1 MPKPAA
7 NSPHFTGEIQSNY
20 IFIIQ
25 TGNSVNDAGLPQM
38 KYVTALELGN
48 YIRQG
53 FGQFWRFVGPV
64 TALPVS
70 PQVDDVILAAETF
83 VDDGVTYYVNHL
95 YGYNASGDW
104 TDMSA
109 VLGLYATVTTVQ
121 EINERL
127 QTAEAQIEDL
137 QQQVETLSGDR
148 VFKGSVADMASLPS
162 SPSVGDEYW
171 VESEQ
176 GYFVWNGTS
185 WAEAPSM
192 GNLGLS
198 IKNGMFYI
206 RFKQS

>member
-1 MPKPAA
+1 MAKPAA

-25 TGNSVNDAGLPQM
+25 AGNSVNDEGLPQM

-64 TALPVS
+64 TALPES
-70 PQVDDVILAAETF
+70 PQVNDVILVAETF
-83 VDDGVTYYVNHL
+83 VDSGVTYYVNHL
-95 YGYNASGDW
+95 YGYNASGVWD
-104 TDMSA
+104 DMSA

-148 VFKGSVADMASLPS
+148 TFKGSVANMASLPS
-162 SPSVGDEYW
+162 DPSVGDEYW

-176 GYFVWNGTS
+176 GYYVWNGTS
-185 WAEAPSM
+185 WVEAPSM

-198 IKNGMFYI
+198 IKNGMLYI
-206 RFKQS
+206 RYKQS

>member
-25 TGNSVNDAGLPQM
+25 AGTSVNDAGLPQM

-64 TALPVS
+64 TALPAS
-70 PQVDDVILAAETF
+70 PQVNDVILVTETF
-83 VDDGVTYYVNHL
+83 VDSGVTYYVNHL

-104 TDMSA
+104 SDMSA

-127 QTAEAQIEDL
+127 QTAEAQIL
-137 QQQVETLSGDR
+137 QLQTQVETLSGDR
-148 VFKGSVADMASLPS
+148 VFKGSVDSYSDLPS
-162 SPSVGDEYW
+162 SPTTGDEYW
-171 VESEQ
+171 VESDQ
-176 GYFVWNGTS
+176 KYYVWNGS
-185 WAEAPSM
+185 AWAVAPSM

-198 IKNGMFYI
+198 IKNGSFYL
-206 RFKQS
+206 RYKVN

>member
-70 PQVDDVILAAETF
+70 PQVDDVILVTETF
-83 VDDGVTYYVNHL
+83 VDDGVTYYANHL

-109 VLGLYATVTTVQ
+109 VLGLYATVATVQ

>member
-70 PQVDDVILAAETF
+70 PQVDDVILVAETF

-109 VLGLYATVTTVQ
+109 VLGLYATVATVQ

-148 VFKGSVADMASLPS
+148 VFKGSVANMASLPS

>member
-109 VLGLYATVTTVQ
+109 VLGLYATVATVQ